1 MQHPTITPGS
11 YSVYD
16 LKQLT
21 GLSAPEKSAEFKAW
35 LKAAQASGALVTY
48 LSGRR
53 GPPQEVLTGTV
64 TAHPKGFGFI
74 AVKADQRKQA
84 AEAFVAPATMG
95 QLLTGDQVTFH
106 LVPGRDGRGDV
117 AEVLTV
123 NRPETA
129 WLGTLQPSGSV
140 RLLNPDTPATPQLV
154 VIGAPADIGDSDIIL
169 AHVPA
174 GSPVGQSVDAKFMRN
189 LGPRTRPGFDTDYA
203 IAAFML
209 PREFSPEALAEAESQ
224 QDPAQEP
231 GRRDLRATNFVTIDG
246 ESTRDFDDAISVVC
260 HGDYFELK
268 VAIADVS
275 HYVKSGSALD
285 LEAKERG
292 TSVYFPDRVVPMLP
306 ELLSN
311 GLCSLN
317 PEVPRLALVCQMR
330 ISLTGNIEHYEFY
343 NALIQSQARLTYG
356 QVSAFAEGIT
366 IAVPAEQVLHL
377 YDLMSLSA
385 ALEVQRANAAA
396 LSLSSKEAKLF
407 LAADGSVQ
415 IKWSGPTVAHRYV
428 ELCMLAANHCAAR
441 TLKDSGLAGLFRH
454 HKGPAPTDWA
464 EARVALRERGV
475 ELKETPTLREI
486 VEVMARTK
494 DQVDGPQI
502 ENILLKML
510 PAASYDATLPEHFSL
525 DILQYTHFTSPIRRY
540 PDLIV
545 HRALKAHIE
554 SSAREAALA
563 EGLAEH
569 CSDRSARAQRASNQV
584 WTKLKRRYV
593 AQHQIGGLSLA
604 KVVKASARGI
614 KVYLQEW
621 QTMAWLPSCAE
632 PLPSVEEGQLLQ
644 VQVLSATESEI
655 TVGLAPAG
663 PGVTANAEQALPLM

>member
-1 MQHPTITPGS
+1 MQHPFITPGS

-21 GLSAPEKSAEFKAW
+21 GLSAPDKAAEFKAW
-35 LKAAQASGALVTY
+35 LKAAQANGALVTY

-53 GPPQEVLTGTV
+53 GPPQAVLTGTV

-84 AEAFVAPATMG
+84 AEVFVAPATMG

-129 WLGTLQPSGSV
+129 WLGSLRSSGSV
-140 RLLNPDTPATPQLV
+140 RLLVPDTPAAPQLV
-154 VIGAPADIGDSDIIL
+154 VQDAPNDISDSDIVL
-169 AHVPA
+169 VHVPA
-174 GSPVGQSVDAKFMRN
+174 GAPLGQSVDARFMKN
-189 LGPRTRPGFDTDYA
+189 LGPRSLPGFDTDYA

-209 PREFSPEALAEAESQ
+209 PTEFSVEALGEAEAQ
-224 QDPAQEP
+224 GYPMLEP
-231 GRRDLRATNFVTIDG
+231 GRRDLRTSNFVTIDG
-246 ESTRDFDDAISVVC
+246 DSTRDFDDAISVIR
-260 HGDYFELK
+260 HDDHFELK

-275 HYVKSGSALD
+275 HYVRLGSALD
-285 LEAKERG
+285 TEAKDRG

-317 PEVPRLALVCQMR
+317 PQVPRLALVCQMR
-330 ISLTGNIEHYEFY
+330 ISLTGDIEHYEFY
-343 NALIQSQARLTYG
+343 NAMIQSQARLTYG
-356 QVSAFAEGIT
+356 QVTAFAEGIT
-366 IAVPAEQVLHL
+366 VAVPSEQVLHL
-377 YDLMSLSA
+377 YDLMALSA

-396 LSLSSKEAKLF
+396 LSLSSKEAKLS
-407 LAADGSVQ
+407 LAPDGSVQ

-441 TLKDSGLAGLFRH
+441 MLKDSGLAGLFRH
-454 HKGPAPTDWA
+454 HKGPAVADWA
-464 EARVALRERGV
+464 EARALLQARGV
-475 ELKETPTLREI
+475 TLSEAPSLREI
-486 VEVMARTK
+486 VEVLARTK
-494 DQVDGPQI
+494 DQADGPQI
-502 ENILLKML
+502 ESVLLKML
-510 PAASYDATLPEHFSL
+510 PAASYDTTQPEHFSL
-525 DILQYTHFTSPIRRY
+525 DILQYAHFTSPIRRY

-545 HRALKAHIE
+545 HRALKAHLE
-554 SSAREAALA
+554 SNTGQAALA
-563 EGLAEH
+563 DGLAEH

-593 AQHQIGGLSLA
+593 AQHQIGGLSAA
-604 KVVKASARGI
+604 KVVKANARGI

-621 QTMAWLPSCAE
+621 QTMAWLPVGAE
-632 PLPSVEEGQLLQ
+632 SLPHVEEGQLLQ
-644 VQVLSATESEI
+644 VQVVSATESEI
-655 TVGLAPAG
+655 TVRFAPNGL
-663 PGVTANAEQALPLM
+663 VTAPDGLVLA